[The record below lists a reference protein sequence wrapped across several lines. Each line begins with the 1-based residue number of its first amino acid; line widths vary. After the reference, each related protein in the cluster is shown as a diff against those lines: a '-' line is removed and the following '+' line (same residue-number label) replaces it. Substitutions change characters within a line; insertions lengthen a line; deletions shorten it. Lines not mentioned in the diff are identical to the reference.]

1 MYKTKGK
8 IETKE
13 FLELSEVKVSD
24 ASSAKEEDKSASE
37 PSNKTDKKPHR
48 RPRSAEAHTRRP
60 RPQEN
65 EPHRG
70 ERRHP
75 LRARHGESRAPSGR
89 GN

>member
-48 RPRSAEAHTRRP
+48 KALWQWLCLLAALVSPFI
-60 RPQEN
+60 
-65 EPHRG
+65 
-70 ERRHP
+70 
-75 LRARHGESRAPSGR
+75 
-89 GN
+89 

>member
-37 PSNKTDKKPHR
+37 PSKQIK
-48 RPRSAEAHTRRP
+48 
-60 RPQEN
+60 
-65 EPHRG
+65 
-70 ERRHP
+70 
-75 LRARHGESRAPSGR
+75 SRIAKHLLL
-89 GN
+89 NFC